1 MELINSVA
9 RRSKIGEI
17 GHVILNLTLV
27 VSVLGLVL
35 IFNSPY
41 LAYLAVIL
49 SKWRIFAVRPRFW
62 WTNLKSNLL
71 DITLGMSIV
80 TLIWQNTGWF
90 AVQVMFCVAFAIWLV
105 FLKPLNK
112 HVALVAQAGI
122 MQFVALWALFTIAYS
137 LPQIVVVVVAAVVGF
152 VASHHV
158 INIFAEEFED
168 TLLNLSWAFAVAV
181 LGWITWYWTI
191 AYTPLRVPQI
201 SLVVTLLGFW
211 ALAIYQTLYK
221 ESVGQRVDKKALT
234 APTAFTLVGLALLMV
249 SNFFDQTS
257 L

>member
-17 GHVILNLTLV
+17 GHVLLNLTLV

-35 IFNSPY
+35 VFNSPY
-41 LAYLAVIL
+41 LAYLAVVL

-71 DITLGMSIV
+71 DIMFGLSIA
-80 TLIWQNTGWF
+80 TLIWQNTGSFIIQVGFCAVF
-90 AVQVMFCVAFAIWLV
+90 AVWLV
-105 FLKPLNK
+105 FIKPSNK
-112 HVALVAQAGI
+112 RSALVVQAGS
-122 MQFVALWALFTIAYS
+122 MQFMALWALFTVAYA
-137 LPQIVVVVVAAVVGF
+137 LPQVVVVFVGAVVGF
-152 VASHHV
+152 VAAHHV

-168 TLLNLSWAFAVAV
+168 TLLNLAWAFSVAV
-181 LGWITWYWTI
+181 LAWITWYWTI

-201 SLVVTLLGFW
+201 SVIVTILGYW
-211 ALAIYQTLYK
+211 ALVIYQTLYK
-221 ESVGQRVDKKALT
+221 ESVGKHVDKRALT
-234 APTAFTLVGLALLMV
+234 APTTFTIISIAILMI